1 MGLISDQMGCMAEDL
16 WPFMRNVA
24 CPTLIVRGE
33 ESPFLSREDAEKM
46 SVVIRQAE
54 WVEIPQTT
62 HLPVQ
67 ENPGVFKK
75 VISDFLSK

>member
-1 MGLISDQMGCMAEDL
+1 MK
-16 WPFMRNVA
+16 NVA

-33 ESPFLSREDAEKM
+33 ESPFLSREDAQEM
-46 SVVIRQAE
+46 SVVIPQAE
-54 WVEIPQTT
+54 WVEISQAT

-67 ENPGVFKK
+67 ENPVAFKR